1 MKKLLLVI
9 FLASMFWFQYWAE
22 GLANEETTKA
32 DENIVVAK
40 VNDVVESTQTW
51 IINEKEK
58 TIEYQKKSWADG
70 KLQLQNTW
78 LKLTSWIK

>member
-1 MKKLLLVI
+1 V
-9 FLASMFWFQYWAE
+9 FVFSFQKYAE
-22 GLANEETTKA
+22 SIAEETTTMA

-40 VNDVVESTQTW
+40 VNSVVESTQTW

-78 LKLTSWIK
+78 FKLTSWIK